1 MHILSYLCPLAEQ
14 NKIMKIAIFAQCPDW
29 PLLDETQWHWHWHP
43 QIRMDTLFNWTDVIS
58 IQAERTTKKLDNIAL
73 CASSLSFLPEELL
86 YYNQSSSNEKFLA
99 RACFQDILCIH
110 WHHQSCELGEKNL
123 QRGSKVV
130 RIIFFYFCLLQIN
143 VNRGIITRIIY
154 FISIWIE
161 MSWADKPVRTTTK
174 SRNFKY
180 LCFQLRI
187 YSQDET
193 RWLPKRG

>member
-1 MHILSYLCPLAEQ
+1 MFYDNFVDIIVRRKRLICTWFIQYSEIRYAHFVLSVSVGWTRSWRLQFSL
-14 NKIMKIAIFAQCPDW
+14 NAQTW

-73 CASSLSFLPEELL
+73 CASLCFLPEELL

-110 WHHQSCELGEKNL
+110 WHHQSCELGEKKL

-130 RIIFFYFCLLQIN
+130 RIIFFIFVCY
-143 VNRGIITRIIY
+143 
-154 FISIWIE
+154 
-161 MSWADKPVRTTTK
+161 K
-174 SRNFKY
+174 
-180 LCFQLRI
+180 
-187 YSQDET
+187 
-193 RWLPKRG
+193 

>member
-1 MHILSYLCPLAEQ
+1 MEGKNLKYKIVKELTYLYVLWQLCWYHRQTEKINLYMIYTVFRNKICTFCPICVRWL
-14 NKIMKIAIFAQCPDW
+14 NKIMKIAIFSQCPDW

-73 CASSLSFLPEELL
+73 CAHSLCFLPEELL

-110 WHHQSCELGEKNL
+110 WHHQSCELGEKKL

-130 RIIFFYFCLLQIN
+130 RIIFFIFVCY
-143 VNRGIITRIIY
+143 
-154 FISIWIE
+154 
-161 MSWADKPVRTTTK
+161 K
-174 SRNFKY
+174 
-180 LCFQLRI
+180 
-187 YSQDET
+187 
-193 RWLPKRG
+193 